1 MIYEPFAEGK
11 SFIHHT
17 DPRIRIVFATI
28 FSITIALSYN
38 FVPLS
43 FALVISIF
51 LVLMAR
57 LDFRQVIKRLT
68 VIMGF
73 TVFIWIFLPFT
84 YEGEI
89 IYKIGPL
96 AATKQGI
103 TLSAQI
109 SIKSISIF
117 LAFIA
122 LVATMPVS
130 TLGYSLAKLKMPPK
144 LVHLLLFN
152 YRYIFVINQEYQR
165 LVTAAKIR
173 GFTPGTNIHS
183 YKTYAY
189 LVGMLFVRASLRAQ
203 RVFNAMKCRGFNGKF
218 YCLQEF
224 TVNSKAYYFSLFMI
238 TVIII
243 FIILTIIPEGK
254 LIVWR

>member
-1 MIYEPFAEGK
+1 
-11 SFIHHT
+11 
-17 DPRIRIVFATI
+17 
-28 FSITIALSYN
+28 
-38 FVPLS
+38 
-43 FALVISIF
+43 
-51 LVLMAR
+51 
-57 LDFRQVIKRLT
+57 
-68 VIMGF
+68 
-73 TVFIWIFLPFT
+73 
-84 YEGEI
+84 
-89 IYKIGPL
+89 
-96 AATKQGI
+96 
-103 TLSAQI
+103 
-109 SIKSISIF
+109 
-117 LAFIA
+117 
-122 LVATMPVS
+122 MPVS